1 MNLILSSAW
10 LDVQMIPGL
19 FDTQAI
25 LYVAVSL
32 VVIFAAKWANDL
44 ASSYKLNEQ
53 LTEKDNKAIGLALAG
68 YLLAVCIILWSVLT
82 TDSTSNF
89 LWADIGSTL
98 IWSLLGISL
107 LLVARGINDRLL
119 LPRFN
124 NAKELVQDRNV
135 GTGAVIACTHI
146 GTALVIRAA
155 MSGDEDV
162 SIGMPYALTCGYFVV
177 GQLAFAAFGW
187 IYQKTIG
194 FDVHDE
200 IEKDNAAAGVSFGL
214 TLIAISIL
222 LSGYITRHDSIPG
235 LVVWFIISVFLLVAC
250 RIMVDKLI
258 LTKASLDDEIARD
271 RNWGVALIEGASVIG
286 LALIIVGS
294 FN

>member
-1 MNLILSSAW
+1 
-10 LDVQMIPGL
+10 MIPEL

-25 LYVAVSL
+25 LYIAVSL
-32 VVIFAAKWANDL
+32 VVIFVAKWTNDL

-53 LTEKDNKAIGLALAG
+53 LTEKDNKAIGLAFAG
-68 YLLAVCIILWSVLT
+68 YLLGVSIILWSVLT
-82 TDSTSNF
+82 TDSTSDF

-124 NAKELVQDRNV
+124 NTKELVEDRNV

-146 GTALVIRAA
+146 GTALMIRAA

-162 SIGMPYALTCGYFVV
+162 SIGMTYALTCGYFVI

-235 LVVWFIISVFLLVAC
+235 LLVWFIISVILLVAC

-258 LTKASLDDEIARD
+258 LTKASLDDEIAKD

>member
-1 MNLILSSAW
+1 MNLFLSSAW
-10 LDVQMIPGL
+10 LDFQMIPEL

-25 LYVAVSL
+25 LYIAVSL
-32 VVIFAAKWANDL
+32 VVIFVAKWTNDL

-53 LTEKDNKAIGLALAG
+53 LTEKDNKAIGLAFAG
-68 YLLAVCIILWSVLT
+68 YLLGVSIILWSVLT
-82 TDSTSNF
+82 TDSTSDF

-98 IWSLLGISL
+98 IWSLL
-107 LLVARGINDRLL
+107 

-124 NAKELVQDRNV
+124 NTKELVEDRNV

-146 GTALVIRAA
+146 GTALMIRAA

-162 SIGMPYALTCGYFVV
+162 SIGMTYALTCGYFVI

-235 LVVWFIISVFLLVAC
+235 LLVWFIISVILLVAC

-258 LTKASLDDEIARD
+258 LTKASLDDEIAKD